1 MASFS
6 FDRAMGLVLLLLTV
20 TLSLMMLRSP
30 GTSDVST
37 VLNWADILYQNG
49 LIRGYSEVI
58 SDLHTEYPPISH
70 TMLYIARALGDT
82 VGLSPLGSFKVII
95 LAFQL
100 MSAGIILVLSGS
112 YWVAAAFNA
121 SIFLSGVGL
130 GYQDVWFAPPLILA
144 FWAFRAGRDVLG
156 TALFLIACLTKWQP
170 LIVAPFIAVY
180 LFDISNFRSC
190 RDVLGR
196 RLFWQLAILIA
207 MTIAL
212 LLLIFGLSP
221 VRSLWHG
228 MNHPFWSGNAL
239 NLPWVG
245 EFIYKLRFS
254 SAFSRQDELP
264 ALMLPSI
271 YLIPLKIG
279 FWIVFIAIVIRAMRS
294 KKTFKNCLLFSIIG
308 FVTYTIWNSGVHEN
322 HLFVAVI
329 LAYMLML
336 HERTREHWAIVTIL
350 AVMFNV
356 NMFVFYGVTGTRLQ
370 SPVVGIDLSGVLAM
384 LYVVVWLLLVVYV
397 WGLKGESTNVEKEIH
412 LPKWSSIDYLR
423 GGGAFLLHLRNTLTR
438 SSLIR
443 PALDLDM
450 FARASP
456 YGRGG

>member
-30 GTSDVST
+30 GTSDVSI

-70 TMLYIARALGDT
+70 AMLYIARALGDT

-180 LFDISNFRSC
+180 LFDISDFRSC

-228 MNHPFWSGNAL
+228 MNHPFWSGTAL

-245 EFIYKLRFS
+245 EFFCKVFFPSFYQQMVVGSAQKIPLLSSYFFS
-254 SAFSRQDELP
+254 QQDQLKFLLP
-264 ALMLPSI
+264 PAV
-271 YLIPLKIG
+271 YLLPLKIF
-279 FWIVFIAIVIRAMRS
+279 FWSLLIVVVIRAMRS
-294 KKTFKNCLLFSIIG
+294 KKTFTNCMLFSIAG
-308 FVTYTIWNSGVHEN
+308 LVTYTIWNSGVHEN
-322 HLFVAVI
+322 HLFVAMV
-329 LAYMLML
+329 LAFMLLL
-336 HERTREHWAIVTIL
+336 HEHTREHWAIVTVL
-350 AVMFNV
+350 AVMLNV
-356 NMFVFYGVTGTRLQ
+356 NLFVFYGVTGAQLQ
-370 SPVVGIDLSGVLAM
+370 SPVVGVDLSGIMAM
-384 LYVVVWLLLVVYV
+384 LYVVVWLFLVVYV

-412 LPKWSSIDYLR
+412 LPEMVVNRL
-423 GGGAFLLHLRNTLTR
+423 
-438 SSLIR
+438 
-443 PALDLDM
+443 
-450 FARASP
+450 FAR
-456 YGRGG
+456 RRRFFVTFT